1 MSHLTVGKMGE
12 DLACRYLERNRYEL
26 IARNY
31 LIKGVGELDIV
42 VKDKFGTLVFVEVK
56 TMSLGELKPEDQ
68 YSFAKKTK
76 MTRACEVFLAKHRE
90 LLKERAGWRMDLVAI
105 ELPDPEF
112 SEEPKIRH
120 YQNV

>member
-12 DLACRYLERNRYEL
+12 DLACRYLGRNRYEL

-42 VKDKFGTLVFVEVK
+42 VKDKFGVLIFVEVK
-56 TMSLGELKPEDQ
+56 TMSPGELKPEDQ
-68 YSFAKKTK
+68 YSSAKRTK
-76 MTRACEVFLAKHRE
+76 MTRACEVFLVKHRDILNE
-90 LLKERAGWRMDLVAI
+90 KAGWRMDLVAI
-105 ELPDPEF
+105 ELPDPEV

-120 YQNV
+120 YQNL